1 MRPYF
6 TYTVPLAIFLVLSM
20 AATEPL
26 TEVKDSE
33 LAQYSDHPVPNT
45 TPRDPKKNKNEE
57 IFEWDGENV
66 RILIL
71 APGGHVIEVGDDLLA
86 GNDPSENVK
95 GWAEGFTERANQI
108 NREILGDNNT
118 AAEINDQLS
127 GLFSSGEVCGSE
139 AVKINKSKA
148 MDSLEWFFARLRS
161 FVQAGVFEYRQFEV
175 SGEELGRQL
184 SQISERV
191 KTAPIC
197 NSEVLRQYSF
207 AKQMFETMVEA
218 IEPLRHYSTVHA
230 PGNLLVYSM
239 IDMNIQIMALCDNMG
254 EPNPRADDYEA
265 KVHRF
270 VDYLNQWEQKFNND
284 PPSAFGTREAFKKQS
299 QKATAALALLTQN
312 IAPKP
317 QSIRTS
323 TSSEFETQH
332 LVRIGFGPNQG
343 IHQSSQHKSA
353 N

>member
-1 MRPYF
+1 
-6 TYTVPLAIFLVLSM
+6 AIFLVLSM

-71 APGGHVIEVGDDLLA
+71 APGGDVIEVGDDLLV

-108 NREILGDNNT
+108 NREILGDNKT

-148 MDSLEWFFARLRS
+148 MDSLAWFFARLRS

-197 NSEVLRQYSF
+197 NSEVLRQY
-207 AKQMFETMVEA
+207 
-218 IEPLRHYSTVHA
+218 
-230 PGNLLVYSM
+230 
-239 IDMNIQIMALCDNMG
+239 
-254 EPNPRADDYEA
+254 
-265 KVHRF
+265 
-270 VDYLNQWEQKFNND
+270 
-284 PPSAFGTREAFKKQS
+284 
-299 QKATAALALLTQN
+299 
-312 IAPKP
+312 
-317 QSIRTS
+317 
-323 TSSEFETQH
+323 
-332 LVRIGFGPNQG
+332 
-343 IHQSSQHKSA
+343 
-353 N
+353 